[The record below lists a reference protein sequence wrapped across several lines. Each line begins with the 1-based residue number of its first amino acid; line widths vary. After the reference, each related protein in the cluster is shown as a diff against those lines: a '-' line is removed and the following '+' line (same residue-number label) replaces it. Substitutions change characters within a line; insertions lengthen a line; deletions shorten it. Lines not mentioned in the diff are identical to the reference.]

1 MNTIER
7 PVIQAQGFSM
17 KINIVM
23 ITFLSLLLLS
33 CASTPEKAP
42 DVDLTEQAFEAI
54 SVGEFKKAEALLEVA
69 LSINPNNPFA
79 ILNMGVV
86 YQNTN
91 RIEQAREQYVKVI
104 LLDAKEKVLK
114 SNVEGMEGKSLVD
127 IAKKN
132 LENL

>member
-1 MNTIER
+1 M
-7 PVIQAQGFSM
+7 V
-17 KINIVM
+17 
-23 ITFLSLLLLS
+23 LS
-33 CASTPEKAP
+33 CASTPDKAP

-54 SVGEFKKAEALLEVA
+54 SARDFKKAEALLEVA

-91 RIEQAREQYVKVI
+91 RFDQAREQYVKII
-104 LLDAKEKVLK
+104 LLDPKENVLK
-114 SNVEGMEGKSLVD
+114 SNVKEMEGESLVD